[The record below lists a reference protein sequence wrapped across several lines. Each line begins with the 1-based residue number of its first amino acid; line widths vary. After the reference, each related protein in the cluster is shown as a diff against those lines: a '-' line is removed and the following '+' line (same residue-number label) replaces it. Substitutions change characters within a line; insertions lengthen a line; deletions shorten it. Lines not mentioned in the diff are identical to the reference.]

1 MVLSCLVLSRLLTL
15 SPFTEKCSC
24 LAVLTLKPLPTFPF
38 QPKATHA
45 PFGRLSLRLVS
56 FSRLLL
62 FTPSPYF
69 RYSSIILSSLLL
81 VYSTVASLVDR
92 LFCFVIRLTTTFS
105 PPPLLPSSTPSLFL
119 SLSPCLTP
127 PRLLILIPILFL
139 FLLTPIS
146 RLLAA
151 PYPPSALYHYLSSTS
166 F

>member
-105 PPPLLPSSTPSLFL
+105 PPLFFHLLRPLSSFPSLPVSRRHASSSSYPSS
-119 SLSPCLTP
+119 
-127 PRLLILIPILFL
+127 
-139 FLLTPIS
+139 
-146 RLLAA
+146 
-151 PYPPSALYHYLSSTS
+151 SSS
-166 F
+166 S